1 MNKRNSVNI
10 DVKKLDD
17 YLKNNKISYN
27 YINTLLNRST
37 GFIYGCLRSGRMTV
51 NDYINLCKAFK
62 LEYSDYS
69 LDPID
74 KTIFDMYK
82 TINTYDHRKTV
93 SINANK
99 LKNEMYNYYL
109 EQNPHVKVVV
119 MKDLYAYMS
128 RKIHKSDSY
137 LTNVLCREKINKL
150 VLETICAVLNKD
162 INEFLIPK
170 EKVVETISEEKAIE
184 ENKESN
190 TKKDESLN
198 VVISRSITIGSG
210 NDKQEYIL
218 LTKEDLTKIK
228 DRINSL
234 ETQLNDIKNIVNKL

>member
-1 MNKRNSVNI
+1 
-10 DVKKLDD
+10 
-17 YLKNNKISYN
+17 
-27 YINTLLNRST
+27 
-37 GFIYGCLRSGRMTV
+37 
-51 NDYINLCKAFK
+51 
-62 LEYSDYS
+62 
-69 LDPID
+69 
-74 KTIFDMYK
+74 
-82 TINTYDHRKTV
+82 
-93 SINANK
+93 
-99 LKNEMYNYYL
+99 MYNYYL

-162 INEFLIPK
+162 INEFIIP
-170 EKVVETISEEKAIE
+170 EENIVEEEKAIE

-190 TKKDESLN
+190 AKKDESLN

-234 ETQLNDIKNIVNKL
+234 ETQLNDIKNIINKL